1 MMREKA
7 RMGPSV
13 LFIGHFAIDTII
25 RFKEKRKP
33 SLGGS
38 VSFGSIAL
46 SKYTKNAHIG
56 IISNIGRKNFN
67 PHLLT
72 VHKKKKIILTIK
84 YFDML
89 NTNFILN
96 YEDHSRSLILKSRS
110 PNLEINDIP
119 LEIALNPPEIIVL
132 VPLCNEITI
141 EYIKD
146 ILRMFPKAYIGI
158 DLQGFI
164 RKIDPDSGVV
174 SYLFDEG
181 LLSNVKQIITLIG
194 DKLILKGSENEM
206 KLLSGKEEVFEVME
220 FFNGF
225 DNKGIYIMTL
235 GEAGSII
242 TSQGERI
249 LQIPAFTPDTVVDET
264 GAGDV
269 YLAIFLY
276 EFYNSDYSWKAVK
289 NAALCASSAASFL
302 VEKKGTNGSESMKK
316 VLKRKNQKKYIVKC
330 G

>member
-1 MMREKA
+1 MKEKA
-7 RMGPSV
+7 RISV

-38 VSFGSIAL
+38 VSFGSLAL
-46 SKYTKNAHIG
+46 SKYTEKANVG
-56 IISNIGRKNFN
+56 IISNVGKQNFDPRLLN
-67 PHLLT
+67 PL
-72 VHKKKKIILTIK
+72 KKKKINISIK
-84 YFDML
+84 WFDTL

-96 YEDHSRSLILKSRS
+96 YVNHSRSLILKSKS
-110 PNLEINDIP
+110 PNLDINDIP
-119 LEIALNPPEIIVL
+119 IKIKENPPEIIVL

-141 EYIKD
+141 EYVKD
-146 ILRMFPKAYIGI
+146 ILKMFPEAYMGI

-164 RKIDPDSGVV
+164 RKIDPENGIV
-174 SYLFDEG
+174 SYLFDEK
-181 LLSNVKQIITLIG
+181 LLENVKQLITLIG

-206 KLLSGKEEVFEVME
+206 KLISGKEDLFEVME

-225 DNKGIYIMTL
+225 DNEGIYIMTL
-235 GEAGSII
+235 GEAGSMI
-242 TSQGERI
+242 TRQGEKI
-249 LQIPAFTPDTVVDET
+249 LKIPAFTPDTVVDET

-276 EFYNSDYSWKAVK
+276 EFYNSDFSWKAIES
-289 NAALCASSAASFL
+289 AALYASSAASFL
-302 VEKKGTNGSESMKK
+302 VEKKGTNGSKSMKI
-316 VLKRKNQKKYIVKC
+316 VFKRLCQKNYIAEC

>member
-1 MMREKA
+1 MSNQIIK
-7 RMGPSV
+7 STNI
-13 LFIGHFAIDTII
+13 LFIGHFAIDSII

-38 VSFGSIAL
+38 VSFGSLAL
-46 SKYTKNAHIG
+46 RKYTKNANVG
-56 IISNIGRKNFN
+56 IISNVGKQNFDPVLLN
-67 PHLLT
+67 PL
-72 VHKKKKIILTIK
+72 KKKKINLSIK
-84 YFDML
+84 WFDTL

-96 YEDHSRSLILKSRS
+96 YVNHSRSLILKSKS

-119 LEIALNPPEIIVL
+119 IKITENPPEIIVL

-141 EYIKD
+141 EYVKN

-164 RKIDPDSGVV
+164 RKIDPEEGNV
-174 SYLFDEG
+174 SYLFDEK
-181 LLSNVKQIITLIG
+181 LLANIKQMITLIG

-206 KLLSGKEEVFEVME
+206 KLLSGKEDLFEVME

-225 DNKGIYIMTL
+225 DNEGVYIMTL
-235 GEAGSII
+235 GEAGSMI
-242 TSQGERI
+242 TRQGEKI
-249 LQIPAFTPDTVVDET
+249 LKIPAFTPDTVVDET

-276 EFYNSDYSWKAVK
+276 EFYNSNFTWKAVE
-289 NAALCASSAASFL
+289 NAALYASSAASFL

-316 VLKRKNQKKYIVKC
+316 VFKRLCQKNYIAEC